1 MIVTTGPLR
10 SLWTTNPQVDRDLAA
25 GEGMLAGKAR
35 VGAGR
40 SDAAHRNVAMHGL
53 GGSMIR
59 LERVSK
65 TYRSGEIEVKALN
78 GVDLYIGQGEFVA
91 IMGPSGSGKSTMMN
105 ILGCLDVVSHGRYQL
120 DGIDVASL
128 SDDELADIRNAKIGF
143 VFQSY
148 NLLPRNTAISNV
160 ELPLLYAKA
169 ADRRRRAR
177 EALAIVGL
185 SNRENHRPNQL
196 SGGQQQRVAIA
207 RALVTEPSMILA
219 DEPTGN
225 LDTTSSAEISGLL
238 SRLNQAGRTV
248 VLITHEEEVAN
259 VADRVV
265 RLRDGKIVSDTLNRT
280 PAGAQA

>member
-1 MIVTTGPLR
+1 M
-10 SLWTTNPQVDRDLAA
+10 Q
-25 GEGMLAGKAR
+25 
-35 VGAGR
+35 
-40 SDAAHRNVAMHGL
+40 GL

-65 TYRSGEIEVKALN
+65 TYRAGEIEVKALN
-78 GVDLYIGQGEFVA
+78 GVDLYIGRGEFVA

-128 SDDELADIRNAKIGF
+128 SDDELADIRNEKIGF
-143 VFQSY
+143 VFQAY

-225 LDTTSSAEISGLL
+225 LDTASSAEIAGLL
-238 SRLNQAGRTV
+238 SRLHQSGRTV

-265 RLRDGKIVSDTLNRT
+265 RLRDGKIVSDTLNRA
-280 PAGAQA
+280 PAGAPA

>member
-1 MIVTTGPLR
+1 
-10 SLWTTNPQVDRDLAA
+10 
-25 GEGMLAGKAR
+25 
-35 VGAGR
+35 
-40 SDAAHRNVAMHGL
+40 
-53 GGSMIR
+53 MIR
-59 LERVSK
+59 LDRVSK
-65 TYRSGEIEVKALN
+65 NYRAGEIEVRALT
-78 GVDLYIGQGEFVA
+78 GVDLYIGRGEFVA

-105 ILGCLDVVSHGRYQL
+105 ILGCLDVASQGRYQL
-120 DGIDVASL
+120 DGVDVANL

-148 NLLPRNTAISNV
+148 NLLPRNTAIANV

-177 EALAIVGL
+177 EALAVVGL

-207 RALVTEPSMILA
+207 RALVTEPAMILA

-225 LDTTSSAEISGLL
+225 LDTASSVEIAGLL
-238 SRLNQAGRTV
+238 SRLNRAGRTV
-248 VLITHEEEVAN
+248 VLITHEEEVAG

-280 PAGAQA
+280 PAGARV

>member
-1 MIVTTGPLR
+1 
-10 SLWTTNPQVDRDLAA
+10 
-25 GEGMLAGKAR
+25 
-35 VGAGR
+35 
-40 SDAAHRNVAMHGL
+40 
-53 GGSMIR
+53 MIR

-65 TYRSGEIEVKALN
+65 TYRAGEIEVRALN
-78 GVDLYIGQGEFVA
+78 GVDLYIGRGEFVA

-105 ILGCLDVVSHGRYQL
+105 ILGCLDVVSQGRYQL
-120 DGIDVASL
+120 DGVDVASL
-128 SDDELADIRNAKIGF
+128 SDDELADIRNEKIGF

-177 EALAIVGL
+177 EALAVVGL
-185 SNRENHRPNQL
+185 SNREDHRPNQL

-207 RALVTEPSMILA
+207 RALVTQPAGILA

-225 LDTTSSAEISGLL
+225 LDTTSSAEIAGLL
-238 SRLNQAGRTV
+238 RRLNEAGRTI
-248 VLITHEEEVAN
+248 VLITHEEEVAA

-265 RLRDGKIVSDTLNRT
+265 RLRDGKIVSDTLNRA
-280 PAGAQA
+280 PAGARA

>member
-1 MIVTTGPLR
+1 
-10 SLWTTNPQVDRDLAA
+10 
-25 GEGMLAGKAR
+25 
-35 VGAGR
+35 
-40 SDAAHRNVAMHGL
+40 
-53 GGSMIR
+53 MIR
-59 LERVSK
+59 LDKVSK
-65 TYRSGEIEVKALN
+65 NYRAGEIEVRALT
-78 GVDLYIGQGEFVA
+78 GVDLSIGRGEFVA

-105 ILGCLDVVSHGRYQL
+105 ILGCLDVVSQGRYQL
-120 DGIDVASL
+120 DGLDVAGL

-148 NLLPRNTAISNV
+148 NLLPRNTAIANV

-177 EALAIVGL
+177 EALAVVGL

-207 RALVTEPSMILA
+207 RALVTEPAMILA

-225 LDTTSSAEISGLL
+225 LDTASSAEIASLL
-238 SRLNQAGRTV
+238 SLLNRAGRTV
-248 VLITHEEEVAN
+248 VLITHEEEVAA

-280 PAGAQA
+280 PAQAHV

>member
-1 MIVTTGPLR
+1 
-10 SLWTTNPQVDRDLAA
+10 
-25 GEGMLAGKAR
+25 
-35 VGAGR
+35 
-40 SDAAHRNVAMHGL
+40 
-53 GGSMIR
+53 MIR

-65 TYRSGEIEVKALN
+65 TYRAGEIEVKALN
-78 GVDLYIGQGEFVA
+78 GVDLYIGRGEFVA

-105 ILGCLDVVSHGRYQL
+105 ILGCLDVVSQGRYQL
-120 DGIDVASL
+120 DGVDVASL
-128 SDDELADIRNAKIGF
+128 SDDELADIRNEKIGF

-177 EALAIVGL
+177 EALAVVGL
-185 SNRENHRPNQL
+185 SNREDHRPNQL

-207 RALVTEPSMILA
+207 RALVTQPSVILA

-225 LDTTSSAEISGLL
+225 LDTTSSAEIAGLL
-238 SRLNQAGRTV
+238 RRLNEAGRTI
-248 VLITHEEEVAN
+248 VLITHEEEVAA

-280 PAGAQA
+280 PAGARA

>member
-1 MIVTTGPLR
+1 
-10 SLWTTNPQVDRDLAA
+10 
-25 GEGMLAGKAR
+25 
-35 VGAGR
+35 
-40 SDAAHRNVAMHGL
+40 
-53 GGSMIR
+53 MIR

>member
-1 MIVTTGPLR
+1 
-10 SLWTTNPQVDRDLAA
+10 
-25 GEGMLAGKAR
+25 
-35 VGAGR
+35 
-40 SDAAHRNVAMHGL
+40 
-53 GGSMIR
+53 MIR

-65 TYRSGEIEVKALN
+65 TYRAGEIEVRALS
-78 GVDLYIGQGEFVA
+78 GIDLYIGRGEFVA

-105 ILGCLDVVSHGRYQL
+105 ILGCLDVVSQGRYQL
-120 DGIDVASL
+120 DGVDVASL

-169 ADRRRRAR
+169 SDRRRRAR
-177 EALAIVGL
+177 EALAVVGL

-225 LDTTSSAEISGLL
+225 LDTTSSAEIAALL
-238 SRLNQAGRTV
+238 RRLNESGRTI
-248 VLITHEEEVAN
+248 VLITHEEEVAS

-265 RLRDGKIVSDTLNRT
+265 RLRDGKIVSDTPNRA
-280 PAGAQA
+280 PAGARA

>member
-1 MIVTTGPLR
+1 
-10 SLWTTNPQVDRDLAA
+10 
-25 GEGMLAGKAR
+25 
-35 VGAGR
+35 
-40 SDAAHRNVAMHGL
+40 
-53 GGSMIR
+53 MIR

-65 TYRSGEIEVKALN
+65 TYRAGEIEVKALN
-78 GVDLYIGQGEFVA
+78 GVDLYIGRGEFVA

-128 SDDELADIRNAKIGF
+128 TDDELADIRNEKIGF
-143 VFQSY
+143 VFQAY

-225 LDTTSSAEISGLL
+225 LDTASSAEIAGLL
-238 SRLNQAGRTV
+238 SRLHQSGRTV

-265 RLRDGKIVSDTLNRT
+265 RLRDGKIVSDTLNRA
-280 PAGAQA
+280 PAGAPA